1 MNWVFFLQKP
11 FTEENVFSKNIE
23 RRNKMDERQTFAT
36 AVNKYAK
43 EVFEKADKKDP
54 ASVAAVAELIKAMKG
69 IFY

>member
-1 MNWVFFLQKP
+1 MEK
-11 FTEENVFSKNIE
+11 K
-23 RRNKMDERQTFAT
+23 QTFAT

-54 ASVAAVAELIKAMKG
+54 ASVAAVAELIEAMKG